1 MEQLQLYIPRNMV
14 CFKYIIVN
22 TLHIGEKRMMMI
34 ITITN
39 NFKRSNRFSLDFVI
53 IRMTIKT
60 NNTNIYELFV
70 LVLVKKLKTCIF
82 LLMMYSIAYA
92 FPHHH
97 SVVMP

>member
-1 MEQLQLYIPRNMV
+1 ML
-14 CFKYIIVN
+14 CFEYIIVN
-22 TLHIGEKRMMMI
+22 TLHKGEKRMMMMM

-39 NFKRSNRFSLDFVI
+39 NNKKRSNRFSLVFVI

-60 NNTNIYELFV
+60 NNTNIYELFL
-70 LVLVKKLKTCIF
+70 LVLVKKLKACIF
-82 LLMMYSIAYA
+82 LLMMYSVAYA

>member
-1 MEQLQLYIPRNMV
+1 MV

-22 TLHIGEKRMMMI
+22 TLHKGEKRMMMI
-34 ITITN
+34 VITITN
-39 NFKRSNRFSLDFVI
+39 NNKRSNRFSLDFVI

-60 NNTNIYELFV
+60 NNTNIYELFL
-70 LVLVKKLKTCIF
+70 LVIVKKLKTCIF
-82 LLMMYSIAYA
+82 LLMMYSVAYA